1 MMKWNRII
9 AGAALMLAL
18 CAGSAFWLFSSGDGD
33 MRSMAKRGA
42 TESEM
47 LEAVDRT
54 STQPNLSV
62 DEIIAMKNDGVPESV
77 IIAMLKR
84 SKR

>member
-1 MMKWNRII
+1 MTWNRII
-9 AGAALMLAL
+9 AVAALMLAL
-18 CAGSAFWLFSSGDGD
+18 CAGGALWLFSSEDGD

-54 STQPNLSV
+54 STQPNLNV

-77 IIAMLKR
+77 IVAMLKK